1 MEFYKKHISDLGNIV
16 TGKTPRT
23 SIHENYGGS
32 IPFLTPT
39 DDLSGKYVPRTI
51 KTLTEKGLMEVKNCL
66 LPSHSVCVSCI
77 GSDLG
82 KVVLTTEPT
91 ITNQQF
97 NSIIPN
103 KDNDVDFIYYLM
115 SIVGRRL
122 NILSKTSTA
131 VPIIN
136 KSTFSDYEIEIPDII
151 NQRKIA
157 TILSSLDE
165 KIETNRRINDNLEQ
179 QAKTLFKAW
188 FVNYEPFKN
197 GAFVDSEL
205 GLIPEGWSVKQ
216 LGDITTQ
223 QADKVKNRSDVKV
236 LSPITTG
243 KLVLS
248 EEYFTKQVFSES
260 ISKYIVVKPLDF
272 AYNPARVN
280 IGSMGMNEFDF
291 DGCVSPVYV
300 VFRCENEYQY
310 YFDLF
315 RQTDIFNEEVKT
327 RAIGGVRQ
335 SLTYKDFSL
344 IKTVYPPIEV
354 VREFNQIYSKIISQ
368 IKNNNEAIECLA
380 SIRDELLPKLMTG
393 EIKVDNIVM

>member
-1 MEFYKKHISDLGNIV
+1 MEEWKKYRLDSICSLNAGGDAPRNVVKHPCGDMIYPIYSNGENERGLYGYTNFYKVEAPAVTISARGNIGFV
-16 TGKTPRT
+16 CCRKDNFVPIVRLITAKANEAILSNEFLYYCLCNTHIWGD
-23 SIHENYGGS
+23 GS
-32 IPFLTPT
+32 VQKQLTVPMISEYELRIPSKPIQNKIVFIL
-39 DDLSGKYVPRTI
+39 
-51 KTLTEKGLMEVKNCL
+51 KTLDDK
-66 LPSHSVCVSCI
+66 I
-77 GSDLG
+77 DL
-82 KVVLTTEPT
+82 
-91 ITNQQF
+91 
-97 NSIIPN
+97 
-103 KDNDVDFIYYLM
+103 
-115 SIVGRRL
+115 
-122 NILSKTSTA
+122 
-131 VPIIN
+131 
-136 KSTFSDYEIEIPDII
+136 
-151 NQRKIA
+151 
-157 TILSSLDE
+157 
-165 KIETNRRINDNLEQ
+165 NRRINDNLEH

-197 GAFVDSEL
+197 GAFVNSEM
-205 GLIPEGWSVKQ
+205 GLIPEGWSVKK

-280 IGSMGMNEFDF
+280 IGSMGMNEFGF